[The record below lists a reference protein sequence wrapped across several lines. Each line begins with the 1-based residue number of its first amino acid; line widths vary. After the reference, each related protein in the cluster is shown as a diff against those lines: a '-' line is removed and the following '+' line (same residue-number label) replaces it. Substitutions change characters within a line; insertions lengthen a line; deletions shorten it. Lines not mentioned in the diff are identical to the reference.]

1 MTISAQTRKLL
12 WGRAHNTCSFA
23 TCWQALTA
31 DEVDARTGEEFA
43 VVVGQEAHIRSGSPG
58 GPRYDPDYPSADID
72 NYQNL
77 MLLCPTHHS
86 LIDAHGGDAYDVDTL
101 AKMKRRH
108 EEQQGRKDRIT
119 QTIRLYVGK
128 QYEIDDRVLFEQ
140 VDLHGPSVDA
150 MFVDVPFACSPD
162 TAIAEVIERIATE
175 HPGDPEA
182 LAGAG
187 DKVVAAAAQALLH
200 SEWRGNG
207 ILVGGPGQG
216 KSTLLQY
223 VCQFHRSR
231 MLNKSSYTDDDQH
244 LPQVTRTARVAIR
257 LDLRRYVEW
266 ATTKNPGAEKGS
278 HAAHAASAAWRS
290 IEQYI
295 VAEVTTGSGGHQF
308 SLEDLAALMSTEPM
322 LIALDGLDE
331 VANIDQ
337 RLHVSDEI
345 VEMHARLK
353 VDARDLVVIVAT
365 RPGATTSRL
374 WSSHDFPRFTLQ
386 RLSQGLRIQ
395 YLRKWSAVA
404 GLSEEATDKLQAT
417 FMDNQHVPHIRELAS
432 YPMQLAIL
440 LHLLHRRQLLP
451 QQRTELYAE
460 YLKTFLDREQ
470 TAEKEP
476 LLADQRDTIVSVHAY
491 LGWYLQTRAEEG
503 WGAGSISRAELRR
516 VLREHL
522 EGQEYGQQFADRLFS
537 AISTRVL
544 CLVERET
551 DRFQFE
557 VQSLREYFTALYI
570 FQNAPP
576 KGIGNSRDDCLDALL
591 QRPYWSNVCRF
602 FVGMFSKVEVRGIR
616 QNLRQLSTAATDL
629 ALHPLLRS
637 MAAQFLDDRTYVG
650 QADEP
655 IQEVV
660 DFALEGPGVILA
672 RDGLLDVSGPHLQFS
687 ERAGKSQATR
697 HLKARLPE
705 EASLETRSAIAEL
718 LRRHCAT
725 DDLHKWWWAQAIPT
739 LAWLRTAG
747 ELGVLSDLSE
757 AENDTL
763 AATLTGLSTDTVWLA
778 ALVDQG
784 GYIGRHGE
792 IIALCKTDVNDGA
805 ADAIAPIQMTSVI
818 PLVECATKAQ
828 LRPNA
833 HSAYQRAR
841 RTRIRQRG
849 RSGDV
854 LLREI
859 TELSNYL
866 SEKPVAEATANDW
879 FNRLKRIAQT
889 WGDGWV
895 LRQAIASVPADLDLQ
910 TLADRAGADEQTLAT
925 VALWEYGA
933 RSHTKDADWWHQSLS
948 SCKSDLD
955 RRHWVFS
962 LLSIARPRAVLD
974 VAPRLNEAVSALS
987 PKHYAA
993 IRNSLGWFMKSMV
1006 ARELVFA
1013 EPLRLRQ
1020 VEASP
1025 RALWLIRAVGTEA
1038 TIEWADRR
1046 LETGFESLL
1055 QPGLGDMRPLLR
1067 AVGSR
1072 TTVKAKQ
1079 LKHSRS
1085 VLPLGGWASDIKL
1098 GAPSLELAR
1107 EILRNPD
1114 QWPGDLAQRAAE
1126 KIGTRL
1132 ASKASTL
1139 AATAKSDAW
1148 FT

>member
-1 MTISAQTRKLL
+1 MTISPQTRKLL

-31 DEVDARTGEEFA
+31 DELNARTGEAFA
-43 VVVGQEAHIRSGSPG
+43 VVVGEEAHIRSGSAG
-58 GPRYDPDYPSADID
+58 GPRYDPEYPSADID
-72 NYQNL
+72 KYENL

-86 LIDAHGGDAYDVDTL
+86 LIDAHNGDAYDVDTL
-101 AKMKRRH
+101 VTMKKRH

-128 QYEIDDRVLFEQ
+128 HYDIDDRVLFEQ

-162 TAIAEVIERIATE
+162 TAIAEVIERIAAK

-182 LAGAG
+182 VAGAG
-187 DKVVAAAAQALLH
+187 DKVVAGAAQALLH
-200 SEWRGNG
+200 PDWRGNAL
-207 ILVGGPGQG
+207 LVGGPGQG

-231 MLNKSSYTDDDQH
+231 MLDKSSYSGQDQR
-244 LPQVTRTARVAIR
+244 LAQVTHTTRVAIR
-257 LDLRRYVEW
+257 VDLRRYAQW
-266 ATTKNPGAEKGS
+266 ATAKNPTAKKGKK
-278 HAAHAASAAWRS
+278 AASPDWRS

-295 VAEVTTGSGGHQF
+295 VAEVKNGSGGHAF
-308 SLEDLAALMSTEPM
+308 SLEDLATLVSTEPM

-374 WSSHDFPRFTLQ
+374 WSSRDFPRFTLQ

-404 GLSEEATDKLQAT
+404 ELNEGATDKLQAT

-440 LHLLHRRQLLP
+440 LHLLYRRQLLP
-451 QQRTELYAE
+451 QQRTELYTE

-470 TAEKEP
+470 TEEKEP
-476 LLADQRDTIVSVHAY
+476 LLTDQRDTIVSVHAY
-491 LGWYLQTRAEEG
+491 LGWYLQTKAEEG
-503 WGAGSISRAELRR
+503 AGAGSISRNELRAL
-516 VLREHL
+516 VREHL
-522 EGQEYGQQFADRLFS
+522 EGQEYGQQFAEILFS

-570 FQNAPP
+570 FENAPP

-616 QNLRQLSTAATDL
+616 QNLRQLSTSTTDL
-629 ALHPLLRS
+629 ALHPMLRS

-660 DFALEGPGVILA
+660 DFVLEGPGVILA
-672 RDGLLDVSGPHLQFS
+672 EDGVLDASGPQLRFS
-687 ERAGKSQATR
+687 ERAGQSQATR
-697 HLKARLPE
+697 HLKARLGDESSPE
-705 EASLETRSAIAEL
+705 IRSAIAEL
-718 LRRHCAT
+718 LRRHCAI
-725 DDLHKWWWAQAIPT
+725 DDLHQWWWTQATPT
-739 LAWLRTAG
+739 LAWLQTAA
-747 ELGVLSDLSE
+747 EVNVLAELSE
-757 AENDTL
+757 LENDTL
-763 AATLTGLSTDTVWLA
+763 AATLTTLSTDTVWLA
-778 ALVDQG
+778 ALLHQG
-784 GYIGRHGE
+784 GYNGRHGD
-792 IIALCKTDVNDGA
+792 ILSLCKTDVNDGA
-805 ADAIAPIQMTSVI
+805 ADAIAPTRTTSVV
-818 PLVECATKAQ
+818 PLVDCAAKAQ
-828 LRPNA
+828 RRPHA
-833 HSAYQRAR
+833 HMATQQRTR
-841 RTRIRQRG
+841 RTRVRQRG
-849 RSGDV
+849 HSGDV
-854 LLREI
+854 LLHEI

-866 SEKPVAEATANDW
+866 SEHPPSTATVNDW

-895 LRQAIASVPADLDLQ
+895 LRQAIASVPADVDLQ
-910 TLADRAGADEQTLAT
+910 MLADRAGADEPTLAT
-925 VALWEYGA
+925 AASWEHDA
-933 RSHTKDADWWHQSLS
+933 RSHNKDADWWQQALT
-948 SCKSDLD
+948 SCESDLD

-962 LLSIARPRAVLD
+962 VLSIARPHAVLD
-974 VAPRLNEAVSALS
+974 VAARLDKEVSALS

-993 IRNSLGWFMKSMV
+993 VQYALTWFMKSSA

-1020 VEASP
+1020 VELSP
-1025 RALWLIRAVGTEA
+1025 RLLWLIRAVGTEA
-1038 TIEWADRR
+1038 TIEWTDRR

-1055 QPGLGDMRPLLR
+1055 QPGLGDMRPLLS

-1072 TTVKAKQ
+1072 TTIKAKQ

-1085 VLPLGGWASDIKL
+1085 LLPLGGWASDIKL
-1098 GAPSLELAR
+1098 GALSVDLAR
-1107 EILRNPD
+1107 EILRDPD
-1114 QWPGDLAQRAAE
+1114 QWPGDLTQRAAE

-1139 AATAKSDAW
+1139 AATAQADAW

>member
-12 WGRAHNTCSFA
+12 WSRAYNLCSFA

-31 DEVDARTGEEFA
+31 DEVDARTGEGFA
-43 VVVGQEAHIRSGSPG
+43 VVVGEEAHIRSGSAG
-58 GPRYDPDYPSADID
+58 GPRYDPDYPRADID
-72 NYQNL
+72 KYENL
-77 MLLCPTHHS
+77 MLVCPTHHS
-86 LIDAHGGDAYDVDTL
+86 VIDAHDGDAYDAETL
-101 AKMKRRH
+101 VTMKRRH
-108 EEQQGRKDRIT
+108 EEQQRRKDRIT
-119 QTIRLYVGK
+119 STIRLYVGN

-162 TAIAEVIERIATE
+162 TAIAEVIERIAAE

-187 DKVVAAAAQALLH
+187 GKVVAGAAQALLH
-200 SEWRGNG
+200 PDWRGNAL
-207 ILVGGPGQG
+207 LVGGPGQG

-231 MLNKSSYTDDDQH
+231 MLTKSSYTGDDQQ
-244 LPQVTRTARVAIR
+244 LAQVIRTPRVAIR
-257 LDLRRYVEW
+257 LDLRRYAQW
-266 ATTKNPGAEKGS
+266 AIAKAPVAKNKKGKP
-278 HAAHAASAAWRS
+278 AASLAWRS
-290 IEQYI
+290 IEQYL
-295 VAEVTTGSGGHQF
+295 VAEVKKGSGGHEF
-308 SLEDLAALMSTEPM
+308 SLEDLAALVSTEPM

-337 RLHVSDEI
+337 RLHVGDQI
-345 VEMHARLK
+345 VEMYARQK
-353 VDARDLVVIVAT
+353 VDARDLIVIVAT

-374 WSSHDFPRFTLQ
+374 WSSRDFPRFTLQ

-395 YLRKWSAVA
+395 YLRKWSTVA
-404 GLSEEATDKLQAT
+404 GLNEEATDKLQAT

-440 LHLLHRRQLLP
+440 LHLLYRRQLLP

-503 WGAGSISRAELRR
+503 TGAGSISRNELRT

-576 KGIGNSRDDCLDALL
+576 KGVGNSRDDCLDALL

-616 QNLRQLSTAATDL
+616 QNLRQLSTATTDL
-629 ALHPLLRS
+629 ALPPMLRS

-660 DFALEGPGVILA
+660 DFVLEGPGVILA
-672 RDGLLDVSGPHLQFS
+672 GDGLLDANGPHLQFS
-687 ERAGKSQATR
+687 ERAGQSQAVR
-697 HLKARLPE
+697 HLKARLGQKT
-705 EASLETRSAIAEL
+705 STETRSAIAAL
-718 LRRHCAT
+718 LRRHGTT
-725 DDLHKWWWAQAIPT
+725 DDLHQWWWAQAAPT
-739 LAWLRTAG
+739 LAWLETAA
-747 ELGVLSDLSE
+747 ELGVLRELSDP
-757 AENDTL
+757 ENDTL
-763 AATLTGLSTDTVWLA
+763 TATLTALSPETVWQA
-778 ALVDQG
+778 ALLHQG
-784 GYIGRHGE
+784 GYNGRHGE
-792 IIALCKTDVNDGA
+792 IIALCKTDINDGA
-805 ADAIAPIQMTSVI
+805 ADAITPSPLTSVA
-818 PLVECATKAQ
+818 PLVECAAKAQ
-828 LRPNA
+828 LRPHTHAA
-833 HSAYQRAR
+833 HQRAR

-849 RSGDV
+849 HTGDV
-854 LLREI
+854 LLGEI

-866 SEKPVAEATANDW
+866 SEKPLSDATANDW
-879 FNRLKRIAQT
+879 FTRLNRIAQT

-895 LRQAIASVPADLDLQ
+895 LRQAIATAPADLDLQ
-910 TLADRAGADEQTLAT
+910 RIADRAGADEPTLASA
-925 VALWEYGA
+925 ALWEHAA
-933 RSHTKDADWWHQSLS
+933 RSHTKDAQWWQQSLS
-948 SCKSDLD
+948 TCESDLE

-962 LLSIARPRAVLD
+962 LLSIARPQAVLD
-974 VAPRLNEAVSALS
+974 VTPRLNEVVSPLS

-993 IRNSLGWFMKSMV
+993 VRNALGWFTKSPV

-1013 EPLRLRQ
+1013 EPLRLKQ
-1020 VEASP
+1020 VEVSP
-1025 RALWLIRAVGTEA
+1025 RLLWLIRAVGTEA

-1067 AVGSR
+1067 TVGSR

-1085 VLPLGGWASDIKL
+1085 LLPLGGWASDIKL
-1098 GAPSLELAR
+1098 GVLSLELAR
-1107 EILRNPD
+1107 EILRDPD
-1114 QWPGDLAQRAAE
+1114 QWPGDLVQRAAE

-1139 AATAKSDAW
+1139 AATAHADAW